1 VEEEMSG
8 NQISGI
14 CEIEGRRKVEISFKR
29 VTLWTLI
36 FTNAFFVSYFLGR
49 LLKWI

>member
-1 VEEEMSG
+1 MNG
-8 NQISGI
+8 NQLLGVY
-14 CEIEGRRKVEISFKR
+14 EIEGKRKVEISLKR
-29 VTLWTLI
+29 VTIWTVI